1 MLAVNHRR
9 SGRRLAVIIMT
20 IGLTGSTILSAAPK
34 SPSAGGLE
42 GRVRHE
48 LVMLP
53 RLTLFD
59 DLSFRV
65 DGSTVTL
72 LGEVTQPV
80 LKSDAGNAVERIE
93 GVTRVDNE
101 IEILPLSPI
110 DDGIRAREYRAVFSG
125 PLYRYALGTLPSIH
139 IIVKN
144 GNVTLTGVVENQ
156 SDRELAYMH
165 ANAVPGVF
173 TVSNQLRVESR

>member
-1 MLAVNHRR
+1 MLALNHPKSARMWAAI
-9 SGRRLAVIIMT
+9 SMA
-20 IGLTGSTILSAAPK
+20 IGLAGSTILSAAPK

-42 GRVRHE
+42 ARVRHE

-65 DGSTVTL
+65 DGGVVTL
-72 LGEVTQPV
+72 LGEVTQPI
-80 LKSDAGNAVERIE
+80 LKSDAGNVVERVE

-101 IEILPLSPI
+101 IEVLPLSPI
-110 DDGIRAREYRAVFSG
+110 DNGIRASEYRAVFSG

-173 TVSNQLRVESR
+173 TVTNQLRVESK

>member
-1 MLAVNHRR
+1 
-9 SGRRLAVIIMT
+9 
-20 IGLTGSTILSAAPK
+20 
-34 SPSAGGLE
+34 
-42 GRVRHE
+42 
-48 LVMLP
+48 MLP

-65 DGSTVTL
+65 DGSVVTL
-72 LGEVTQPV
+72 LGEVTQPI
-80 LKSDAGNAVERIE
+80 LKSDAGNAAERIE
-93 GVTRVDNE
+93 GVTRVDNK

-144 GNVTLTGVVENQ
+144 SSVTLTGVVADQ
-156 SDRELAYMH
+156 ADRELAYMH
-165 ANAVPGVF
+165 ANTVPGVF
-173 TVSNQLRVESR
+173 TVTNHLQVEK

>member
-1 MLAVNHRR
+1 MGPVNHPKAARTVAAIVMT
-9 SGRRLAVIIMT
+9 SGLI
-20 IGLTGSTILSAAPK
+20 GSTILSAAPK
-34 SPSAGGLE
+34 SPSANGLE

-65 DGSTVTL
+65 DGSVVTL
-72 LGEVTQPV
+72 LGEVTQPI

-93 GVTRVDNE
+93 GVTRLDNE
-101 IEILPLSPI
+101 LEVLPLSPI
-110 DDGIRAREYRAVFSG
+110 DSGIRAREYRAVFSG
-125 PLYRYALGTLPSIH
+125 PLYRYAMGTLPSIH

-144 GNVTLTGVVENQ
+144 GDVTLTGVVENQ
-156 SDRELAYMH
+156 SDSELAYIH

-173 TVSNQLRVESR
+173 TVTNQLRVESK

>member
-1 MLAVNHRR
+1 MLALSHLKSARMWAAISVTM
-9 SGRRLAVIIMT
+9 GLA
-20 IGLTGSTILSAAPK
+20 GSTILSAAPK
-34 SPSAGGLE
+34 SPSADALE

-65 DGSTVTL
+65 DGGVVTL
-72 LGEVTQPV
+72 FGEVTQPI
-80 LKSDAGNAVERIE
+80 LKSDAGNVVKRVE
-93 GVTRVDNE
+93 GVTQVDNE
-101 IEILPLSPI
+101 IEVLPLSPI
-110 DDGIRAREYRAVFSG
+110 DNGIRAREYRAVFSG
-125 PLYRYALGTLPSIH
+125 PLYRYAMGTLPSIH

-144 GNVTLTGVVENQ
+144 GNVTLTGVVADQ
-156 SDRELAYMH
+156 ADSELAYMR

-173 TVSNQLRVESR
+173 TVTNRLRVESK

>member
-1 MLAVNHRR
+1 MLALNHLK
-9 SGRRLAVIIMT
+9 SARLSAAIFLT

-34 SPSAGGLE
+34 SPSPDALE
-42 GRVRHE
+42 GKVRHE

-65 DGSTVTL
+65 DGSVVTL

-80 LKSDAGNAVERIE
+80 LKSDAGNVVQRVE

-101 IEILPLSPI
+101 IEVLPLSPI
-110 DDGIRAREYRAVFSG
+110 DNGIRAREYRAVFSG
-125 PLYRYALGTLPSIH
+125 PLYRYALGALPSIH

-144 GNVTLTGVVENQ
+144 GSVTLTGVVADQ
-156 SDRELAYMH
+156 ADRELAYVR
-165 ANAVPGVF
+165 ANGVPGVF
-173 TVSNQLRVESR
+173 TVTNQLHVESK

>member
-101 IEILPLSPI
+101 IEVLPLSPI
-110 DDGIRAREYRAVFSG
+110 DSGIRAGEYRAIFAG
-125 PLYRYALGTLPSIH
+125 PLYRYAMGTLPSIH
-139 IIVKN
+139 ILVKN

-173 TVSNQLRVESR
+173 SVTNQLRVEK